1 MLRMATIEGARALGL
16 DQLVGSVEVGK
27 KADFFLFDPAKS
39 VKSCP
44 VHDIVATLIY
54 SGDHK
59 AVDTVVINGKT
70 VIGPPRDIQEVHG
83 AVSAYERLDTWQP
96 HRLEDMLSAH
106 AVLMRQSCGKARQ
119 SPHWRRRRFQ
129 ATESYTW
136 PRPLTWCMNI

>member
-1 MLRMATIEGARALGL
+1 M
-16 DQLVGSVEVGK
+16 GK

-70 VIGPPRDIQEVHG
+70 VMEEGRYLLADEQEILNTAPAHGRGSGKVHTG
-83 AVSAYERLDTWQP
+83 ESVEAGTISAGTI
-96 HRLEDMLSAH
+96 SAGTIS
-106 AVLMRQSCGKARQ
+106 AETI
-119 SPHWRRRRFQ
+119 
-129 ATESYTW
+129 TEY
-136 PRPLTWCMNI
+136 R